1 MWLISLLTIPNH
13 TLLKKSV
20 LRVWFVSTTLPQPM
34 QIRYVSDKFVF
45 LIFTKVDSFCVQNLV
60 T

>member
-20 LRVWFVSTTLPQPM
+20 LRVWFVSTILPQPM